1 MKRLILASAIFIG
14 LGASAHARELFML
27 CHADGVPY
35 GGFDIR
41 VDLETSA
48 LTEYDHQDRSKRYQ
62 ATITRDYIEY
72 SRGMWLTRV
81 DRKSGDWV
89 GWSYTGQMAKGSCQ
103 LTDDPRRLEKDLCCF
118 VKPRQ

>member
-1 MKRLILASAIFIG
+1 
-14 LGASAHARELFML
+14 ML

-41 VDLETSA
+41 VDLETAA

-62 ATITRDYIEY
+62 ATITPDHIEY
-72 SRGMWLTRV
+72 NRGMWLTRIN
-81 DRKSGDWV
+81 RMNGDWV
-89 GWSYTGQMAKGSCQ
+89 GWSYTGQMTKGSCQ
-103 LTDDPRRLEKDLCCF
+103 ITDDPRRLEKDLCCF